1 MSQRST
7 PASATGSADRSGRR
21 RDGGARKHGSIVQ
34 PGCLIHSDITGDAL
48 EWIYGVLHFREGVP
62 NLPPDAFEKFHATI
76 RVQTFDDIDVFVN
89 IAVKTLSL
97 SSMATMGLRELVV
110 NAVEHGNLEI
120 SFDEKSDL
128 LARGAWQ
135 AEIARRLTLEKYR
148 DRATSIEILRGGD
161 RFSIDIIDQ
170 GPGFDWRGYIDPK
183 TAPKSLL
190 GGDC

>member
-1 MSQRST
+1 M
-7 PASATGSADRSGRR
+7 
-21 RDGGARKHGSIVQ
+21 
-34 PGCLIHSDITGDAL
+34 
-48 EWIYGVLHFREGVP
+48 F
-62 NLPPDAFEKFHATI
+62 

-110 NAVEHGNLEI
+110 NAIEHGNLEI
-120 SFDEKSDL
+120 SFDKKSEL

-135 AEIARRLTLEKYR
+135 AEIERRLTLEKYR
-148 DRATSIEILRGGD
+148 DRAASIVILRSTD

-170 GPGFDWRGYIDPK
+170 GPGFDWRGYVDPK

-190 GGDC
+190 HGRGLLMAMDAGYDSIDYRGAGNEVVLRGVCNSPEIG